1 MQFCHIDH
9 IVLEDEVPISGYK
22 LYAEDFMSMPQS
34 TSAFLPMNE
43 IKDYMKIVGFSLD
56 IWN

>member
-1 MQFCHIDH
+1 MDH